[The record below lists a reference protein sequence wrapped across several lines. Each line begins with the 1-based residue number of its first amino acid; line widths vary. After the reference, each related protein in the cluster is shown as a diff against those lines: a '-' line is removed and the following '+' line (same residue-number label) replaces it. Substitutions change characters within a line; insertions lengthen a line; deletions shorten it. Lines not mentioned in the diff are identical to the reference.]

1 MLPQKRTEAGHF
13 SQSAVPKS
21 KTNRNKADSFGFV
34 IMQGINTLFPSCAV
48 NAVLQINIPIA
59 LAYNV
64 LTAEREKGEGFG
76 EA

>member
-1 MLPQKRTEAGHF
+1 MLAQKRTEAGHF

-21 KTNRNKADSFGFV
+21 KQTE
-34 IMQGINTLFPSCAV
+34 INQAPSFPSCAANV
-48 NAVLQINIPIA
+48 VLQINIPIA

-76 EA
+76 KA